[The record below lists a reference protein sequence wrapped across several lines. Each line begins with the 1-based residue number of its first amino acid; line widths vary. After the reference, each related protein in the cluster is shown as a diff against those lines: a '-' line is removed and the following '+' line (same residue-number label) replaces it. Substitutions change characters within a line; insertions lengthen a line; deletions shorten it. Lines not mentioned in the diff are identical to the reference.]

1 MFTQRAVLTVM
12 LIMLAIVIFLTW
24 TAWNDG
30 HLGWP
35 HIIGLAASV
44 LVLIL
49 IWFWPGIR
57 QPTQPPP

>member
-1 MFTQRAVLTVM
+1 M

-49 IWFWPGIR
+49 IWFLPGIR
-57 QPTQPPP
+57 QPTQPPL